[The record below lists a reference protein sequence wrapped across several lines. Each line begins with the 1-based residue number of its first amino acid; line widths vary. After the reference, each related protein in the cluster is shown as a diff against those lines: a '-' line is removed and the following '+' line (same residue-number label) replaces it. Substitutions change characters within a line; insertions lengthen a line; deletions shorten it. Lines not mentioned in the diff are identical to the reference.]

1 MWNVHIARVVIF
13 SASCESVNDPKARF
27 EILKIDGRCFVCLG
41 HQSTSCEK
49 SCHPFKGNHHRSF
62 CPRQTHLKSQPD
74 LSANKNSQGAQ
85 FYCKLLQRLQE
96 MKIVQNLQELRSYL
110 TMEVGDNLK
119 SRLDLHEKINASPQ
133 YIWRKNLSKTEMRYS
148 NLVSWGR

>member
-1 MWNVHIARVVIF
+1 MADALFVWVIRARPVKRAVIPSREIIIDHFVHVKRTL
-13 SASCESVNDPKARF
+13 N
-27 EILKIDGRCFVCLG
+27 
-41 HQSTSCEK
+41 
-49 SCHPFKGNHHRSF
+49 RS
-62 CPRQTHLKSQPD
+62 PIYL
-74 LSANKNSQGAQ
+74 AQ

-148 NLVSWGR
+148 NLVS